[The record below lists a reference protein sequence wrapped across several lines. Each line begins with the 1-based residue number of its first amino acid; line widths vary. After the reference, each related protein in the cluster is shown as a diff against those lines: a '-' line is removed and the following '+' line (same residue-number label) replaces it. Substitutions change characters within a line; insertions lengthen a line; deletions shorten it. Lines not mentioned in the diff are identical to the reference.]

1 LDKDRRAQP
10 LVQTPFNELNADI
23 SPDGLWLAYQS
34 DESGQNEIFVRP
46 FPNVG
51 GGRWQISTGGGVQP
65 HWARN
70 GQELFY
76 LASTG
81 TLMSARIEHGPTFAA
96 ATPTKLF
103 EGRGRYYL
111 GGGANIG
118 RTYDVSPD
126 GRRFVM
132 IKTGGGTEGTA
143 APASITVVLNWF
155 EELKRLVPP
164 KR

>member
-1 LDKDRRAQP
+1 MRTTFDE
-10 LVQTPFNELNADI
+10 VNAEI
-23 SPDGLWLAYQS
+23 SPDGRWLAYQS

-46 FPNVG
+46 FPDAG
-51 GGRWQISTGGGVQP
+51 GGHWPVSTGGGVQP
-65 HWARN
+65 LWARN

-76 LASTG
+76 VAATG
-81 TLMSARIEHGPTFAA
+81 TLMSARVERAVRRFAA

-111 GGGANIG
+111 GSGANFG
-118 RTYDVSPD
+118 RTYDVSLD
-126 GRRFVM
+126 GQRFLM
-132 IKTGGGTEGTA
+132 IKTGGGTDGIA

-155 EELKRLVPP
+155 EELKRLAPA